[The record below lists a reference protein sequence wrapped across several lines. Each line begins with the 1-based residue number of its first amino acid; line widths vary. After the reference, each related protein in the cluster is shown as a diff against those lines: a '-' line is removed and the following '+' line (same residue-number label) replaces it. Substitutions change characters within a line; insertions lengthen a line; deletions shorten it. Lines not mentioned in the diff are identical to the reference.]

1 MHVVIYTVAV
11 AVKIKQNKK
20 HANKY
25 TGKIHDVQIN
35 IVQQRISKIKNYGG
49 NGGGGGGRRRRKKKC
64 FPGEIAGLAEQTLIS
79 NITFGF
85 TVIFNN
91 ATILDY

>member
-35 IVQQRISKIKNYGG
+35 IVQQRISKTKNYGG
-49 NGGGGGGRRRRKKKC
+49 NGGGGGGRRKEK
-64 FPGEIAGLAEQTLIS
+64 IS
-79 NITFGF
+79 VFL
-85 TVIFNN
+85 VKS
-91 ATILDY
+91 LVWQS

>member
-11 AVKIKQNKK
+11 AVKIKPKK

-35 IVQQRISKIKNYGG
+35 IVQQRISKTKNYEGKR
-49 NGGGGGGRRRRKKKC
+49 GGGRKKKKKKKERKKSVFLVKS
-64 FPGEIAGLAEQTLIS
+64 LVWQRK
-79 NITFGF
+79 N
-85 TVIFNN
+85 
-91 ATILDY
+91 